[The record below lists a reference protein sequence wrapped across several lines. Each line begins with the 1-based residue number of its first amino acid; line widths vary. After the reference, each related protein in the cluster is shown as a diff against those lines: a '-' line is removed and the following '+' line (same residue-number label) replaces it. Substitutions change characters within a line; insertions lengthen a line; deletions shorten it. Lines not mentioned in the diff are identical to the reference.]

1 MFGLVSKKKYMVKIF
16 QCEELKK
23 SLKEEME
30 NRYKA
35 VGELN
40 EKIRELSTL
49 AEDLR
54 NALKEVKQENE
65 TLRSKLSRKP
75 KKKTDAQ

>member
-30 NRYKA
+30 RRYKE

-40 EKIRELSTL
+40 EKIRELST
-49 AEDLR
+49 
-54 NALKEVKQENE
+54 KVKNLDNLVGELEQENE

-75 KKKTDAQ
+75 KKKTDA